1 MNIQLLEWGLF
12 SFMIGMVLSLPLSA
26 VYYQKSSPITKV
38 FTNAR
43 KLKSA
48 HIDFFMQGFAL
59 GFAFLLEVSL
69 KTEFSIYIVIPLIYG
84 SIMNPTILLLE
95 ATPFIRSSYR
105 FVHLFLRATSPLAL
119 LFAWIAIA
127 VSFLPFYLNMLLLI
141 MSVVGGLVI
150 MIYLI
155 KREAHSSKDLN
166 I

>member
-1 MNIQLLEWGLF
+1 MNVQLLQWGLF
-12 SFMIGMVLSLPLSA
+12 SFMIGMVLSLPLAA
-26 VYYQKSSPITKV
+26 VFYQKSSPMNKV

-84 SIMNPTILLLE
+84 SIMNPTILFLE

-127 VSFLPFYLNMLLLI
+127 VSFLPLYLNMLLLI
-141 MSVVGGLVI
+141 VAVSGGLVI
-150 MIYLI
+150 LIYLT
-155 KREAHSSKDLN
+155 KSSKNLN
-166 I
+166 K